1 VSRRS
6 QSLAER
12 RLELVER
19 SMTQRAA
26 LVADAKPLLS
36 KAAAADR
43 IAGMLRRYPVVTVL
57 AVGAVALIGPR
68 RLFDYGTRAITL
80 YMLLKR

>member
-1 VSRRS
+1 MSRRS

-12 RLELVER
+12 RLELVDR
-19 SMTQRAA
+19 SATQRAA
-26 LVADAKPLLS
+26 LVADAQPLLS

-43 IAGMLRRYPVVTVL
+43 ILGMLRRYPVATAL

-68 RLFDYGTRAITL
+68 RLFDFGTRALTL
-80 YMLLKR
+80 YMLLRR

>member
-43 IAGMLRRYPVVTVL
+43 IVGMLRRYPVVTVL
-57 AVGAVALIGPR
+57 AVAAVALIGPR

>member
-1 VSRRS
+1 MSRRS

-12 RLELVER
+12 RLELVDR
-19 SMTQRAA
+19 SATQRAA
-26 LVADAKPLLS
+26 LVADAQPLLG

-43 IAGMLRRYPVVTVL
+43 IVGMVRRYPVVTTL

-68 RLFDYGTRAITL
+68 RLFDFGTRALTL
-80 YMLLKR
+80 YMLLRR

>member
-1 VSRRS
+1 MSRRS
-6 QSLAER
+6 QSLAGR

-19 SMTQRAA
+19 STTQRAA
-26 LVADAKPLLS
+26 LVANAQPLLA

-43 IAGMLRRYPVVTVL
+43 IVGMLRRYPVVTTLV
-57 AVGAVALIGPR
+57 VGAVALIGPR

-80 YMLLKR
+80 YMLLRR